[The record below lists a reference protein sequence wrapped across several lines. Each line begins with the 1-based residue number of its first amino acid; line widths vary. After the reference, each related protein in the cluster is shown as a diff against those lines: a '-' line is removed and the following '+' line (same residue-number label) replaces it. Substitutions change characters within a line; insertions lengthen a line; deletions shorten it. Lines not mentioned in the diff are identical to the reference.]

1 MKEITDGGM
10 WLNYRKCHTKE
21 INVEN
26 VILNGINQ
34 HIHTHKSTYDTSMI
48 PLACEIRIGKFL
60 NRDSGLEIAI
70 VWEKREV

>member
-1 MKEITDGGM
+1 M
-10 WLNYRKCHTKE
+10 
-21 INVEN
+21 
-26 VILNGINQ
+26 
-34 HIHTHKSTYDTSMI
+34 HTHKLTYDTSMI